1 MRENGGKMGTRITLN
16 TDTFYAMFKNSFFR
30 KEKKM
35 LLNFKKKIK
44 NKKNKKKIGIS
55 SSPCQFKQELFV
67 VLFESL
73 VFVMKMENYM
83 VGS

>member
-1 MRENGGKMGTRITLN
+1 
-16 TDTFYAMFKNSFFR
+16 
-30 KEKKM
+30 M